1 MKRRQEV
8 AEYIAKYPS
17 TNRNKIALALG
28 IDQVQLKK
36 GEKAGFYKLPKPL
49 KPNNNML
56 CSIKLTTQ
64 RWDAD

>member
-8 AEYIAKYPS
+8 VEYLTKYPS

-28 IDQVQLKK
+28 IDQNQLKK
-36 GEKAGFYKLPKPL
+36 GEVAGFYTLPKQL
-49 KPNNNML
+49 EPNNNML

-64 RWDAD
+64 R